1 MTSLIK
7 SPLFMPE
14 PSIVNWLNDDIDNG
28 EKASCLYIAKLSN
41 YPEFITLGYCE
52 LSAEKDILSDKEI
65 GAIKYIT
72 SKDDIILTKKSH
84 VALKDCWLLEQF
96 LLIQL
101 KEYKVIVPELMQQR
115 WKNYTETIKPPE
127 VGEANFMDWII
138 EAVRKILINPYY
150 GYELCLESLITTTR
164 QRQLYDKVQSNWD
177 VEI

>member
-1 MTSLIK
+1 MTSLIR
-7 SPLFMPE
+7 SSFYMPE
-14 PSIVNWLNDDIDNG
+14 PSIVNWLNDDVDNG
-28 EKASCLYIAKLSN
+28 EKASCLYIAELSN

-52 LSAEKDILSDKEI
+52 LSAEKYILSDKEI
-65 GAIKYIT
+65 GTIKYIT
-72 SKDDIILTKKSH
+72 SKDDIILARKSH

-101 KEYKVIVPELMQQR
+101 KEYKEIIPELMQQR

-138 EAVRKILINPYY
+138 EAIRKIITNPYY

-177 VEI
+177 VKI

>member
-1 MTSLIK
+1 
-7 SPLFMPE
+7 MPE
-14 PSIVNWLNDDIDNG
+14 PSIVNWLNDDIDDG
-28 EKASCLYIAKLSN
+28 EKASCLYIAELSN
-41 YPEFITLGYCE
+41 YPEFITLGYCQ
-52 LSAEKDILSDKEI
+52 LGAEEDIQSDKEI
-65 GAIKYIT
+65 GTIKYIT
-72 SKDDIILTKKSH
+72 SKDDIILTRKSY

-101 KEYKVIVPELMQQR
+101 KEYKAIIPELMQKK

-138 EAVRKILINPYY
+138 EAVRKILVNPYY

-164 QRQLYDKVQSNWD
+164 QRQLYDKVQSNWN